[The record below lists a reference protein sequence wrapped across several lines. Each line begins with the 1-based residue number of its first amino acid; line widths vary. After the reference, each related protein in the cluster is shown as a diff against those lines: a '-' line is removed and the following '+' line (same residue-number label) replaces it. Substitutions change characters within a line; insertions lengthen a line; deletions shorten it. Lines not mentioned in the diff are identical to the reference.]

1 MKKLLFSFFLICCAV
16 PLTAEAADLFNTNG
30 SFKVAKAVKLGRGSA
45 YSVSASSNVNT
56 GGKISSKKTCSA
68 GCSDCDTSTGWC
80 NACMSRYAKDNA
92 GKCHP
97 CPSNCASCWMEYGTQ
112 ISCETCDSGYKLAS
126 KSVSG
131 SGPFYCEEEACYA
144 GYYRT
149 GSNNCVKC
157 SSGTYSIGS
166 NATSCKACSTLFVGS
181 NTTCTNCTTTG
192 SCTSYLCSAGYY
204 LGSNNSCIK
213 CSSGTYSYGSNAT
226 FCKACST
233 LYVGSNLTCTSCT
246 TTGICTGSNATA
258 SCSAGYYLKN
268 GVCTAC
274 ASGTYS
280 KGGTATSCSSCS
292 TLYTSAG
299 SNTCTSC
306 TTTGTCTGSNSG
318 SGSGSG
324 SNSGSSCYSHSNCPQ
339 GYECTGN
346 GCGKCK
352 SGSNLSYGNCN
363 CPSGSVS
370 DGNGNCIPDCSY
382 PYTVRCTNGRR
393 ACCRSSSACYSYST
407 SDCWTY

>member
-166 NATSCKACSTLFVGS
+166 NATSCKACSTL
-181 NTTCTNCTTTG
+181 
-192 SCTSYLCSAGYY
+192 
-204 LGSNNSCIK
+204 
-213 CSSGTYSYGSNAT
+213 
-226 FCKACST
+226 
-233 LYVGSNLTCTSCT
+233 YVGSNLTCTSCT

-274 ASGTYS
+274 TSGTYS